1 MLVVTRREGES
12 ITVISPEGTEFEITL
27 VQDGTAA
34 RIGIQA
40 PPDYKILRTELLE
53 GIENK
58 AVLCRR

>member
-1 MLVVTRREGES
+1 MLVITRREGES
-12 ITVISPEGTEFEITL
+12 ITVISPDGMEIEITL

-53 GIENK
+53 EAQNET
-58 AVLCRR
+58 VLCRR